1 MKYIVLFLIALLYIK
16 EIPQPPPQPQP
27 LVEQTVTFCPIVEN
41 IDLGRDYWYIR
52 TIKVYYT
59 DSTPTP
65 ILLSNGDSLTT
76 YCTDSTSVS
85 FISSN
90 DTIIIYSVK
99 RMSCAIL
106 AVINLNDTHV
116 SFLRNNAVKRA
127 VIHNLIT
134 DNVFNVEIK
143 DSTYFKRVLKAF
155 EGK

>member
-1 MKYIVLFLIALLYIK
+1 
-16 EIPQPPPQPQP
+16 
-27 LVEQTVTFCPIVEN
+27 
-41 IDLGRDYWYIR
+41 
-52 TIKVYYT
+52 
-59 DSTPTP
+59 
-65 ILLSNGDSLTT
+65 
-76 YCTDSTSVS
+76 
-85 FISSN
+85 
-90 DTIIIYSVK
+90 
-99 RMSCAIL
+99 MSCVIL